1 MNDKE
6 GQRSVLRFFI
16 ESTTLEIGADP
27 KQIDSLINLILKLD
41 LSETIISSLSSQR
54 RLGNFK
60 LNDSSLVNAIK
71 SNNTELVRLI
81 LDEGVD
87 PNEDL
92 GDESLLALAIEIVNP
107 KMVQMLLNA
116 GANPRKINSQKR
128 NICIKSLIHILTFCL
143 RSEYVEI
150 LKILYRHGLKERLKI
165 VIDGLDYDER
175 KEIIEYSKIGT
186 KGVRLL
192 N

>member
-1 MNDKE
+1 MDDKE

-16 ESTTLEIGADP
+16 ESTLETGAESE
-27 KQIDSLINLILKLD
+27 QIDSLINLILKLD

-81 LDEGVD
+81 LDEGND

-92 GDESLLALAIEIVNP
+92 GDESLIGLAIEIVNP

-116 GANPRKINSQKR
+116 GGNPRKINSQKR

-150 LKILYRHGLKERLKI
+150 LKILYRHGLKDRLQ
-165 VIDGLDYDER
+165 VVVDGLDYDER